1 MSSQKEVV
9 FMKKADF
16 PYYLTCFLG
25 KYLPGQKNVSPNTI
39 ESYATTF
46 KLLLC
51 YCEKEKKVKPE
62 YLTLSFLTHDL
73 IIGFL
78 DWIEQER
85 KCTISTR
92 NQRMVA
98 LHSFFRYVQ
107 KESPEN
113 LYEIQKILNIPNK
126 KGPKTIVS
134 FLTGDEM
141 KILLEQPDTAT
152 SDGRR
157 DFVLLVILYDTA
169 ARVQEL
175 IDLKNKDVRISNPAV
190 ITLTGKGNKTRQV
203 PIMEKTRKLIESYLA
218 NQEVNNAI
226 SKGENY
232 LFVNQKK
239 QKLSR
244 WGISY
249 IINKYVELAKQ
260 NPKFTVPFPVTPHV
274 FRHSKSMH
282 LLQSG
287 INIIYIRDFL
297 GHCDCSTTEIYARAD
312 TEMKRKAIEAAYS
325 DVLPSKDLPIW
336 GDDTNLMK
344 FLNSLCKK

>member
-1 MSSQKEVV
+1 
-9 FMKKADF
+9 MKKADF
-16 PYYLTCFLG
+16 PYYLTSFLG
-25 KYLPGQKNVSPNTI
+25 NYLPGQKNSSPNTI

-46 KLLLC
+46 KLLLV

-62 YLTLSFLTHDL
+62 RLTLSFLTHDL

-78 DWIEQER
+78 DWIEMKR
-85 KCTISTR
+85 RCTISTR

-98 LHSFFRYVQ
+98 LYSFFRYVQ
-107 KESPEN
+107 KEAPEN

-126 KGPKTIVS
+126 KGPKTIVA
-134 FLTGDEM
+134 FLTGAEM
-141 KILLEQPDTAT
+141 KILLEQPNTAT
-152 SDGRR
+152 NVGRR

-175 IDLKNKDVRISNPAV
+175 IDLKNKDIRISNPAV

-203 PIMEKTRKLIESYLA
+203 PIMDKTKKLIENYLI
-218 NQEVNNAI
+218 NQKVNNAI
-226 SKGENY
+226 SKGENC
-232 LFVNQKK
+232 LFVNQRN

-244 WGISY
+244 WGVSY

-287 INIIYIRDFL
+287 INLIYIRDFL

-312 TEMKRKAIEAAYS
+312 TEMKRKAIEEAYS

-336 GDDTNLMK
+336 GDDTDLMK